1 MRSSTV
7 VLASLL
13 AVACEKKAADATLDA
28 GPVVT
33 TPLGFRVDE
42 TKLEEVTRL
51 ALGVAG
57 ESSLRVRVST
67 VPERCEDFT
76 HGDPVIPA
84 GETAVDFWVAP
95 MVQPDGSR
103 RWGFHSAYVTR
114 PNRHASIVRAALLD
128 DVTSSKEE
136 IVVHGFDIRLHEPFG
151 LVAYEGD
158 LTAKICPRTPR
169 REPLLPQPDLTLK
182 VAGQTVG
189 VTGATLSNTDGQLFL
204 KLTQAPHDCST
215 LRWEGYDVVLDL
227 AARGEPP
234 VLSFGSLSGT
244 AFEGG
249 RAGREG
255 ADKATFHVGAS
266 LEPEEG
272 ASRIRRVELEVSLVL
287 EGIPVSASGT
297 VRALDCR

>member
-1 MRSSTV
+1 MRSPAV

-13 AVACEKKAADATLDA
+13 ALACEDKAADARLDA

-42 TKLEEVTRL
+42 KKLEEVTKL
-51 ALGVAG
+51 ALGVSG
-57 ESSLRVRVST
+57 ESSVRIRVST
-67 VPERCEDFT
+67 VSERCEDFT
-76 HGDPVIPA
+76 RGDPGIPA

-95 MVQPDGSR
+95 MVQPDGSK

-114 PNRHASIVRAALLD
+114 PDRHASIVRAALLD
-128 DVTSSKEE
+128 DVTSSNDE
-136 IVVHGFDIRLHEPFG
+136 IVVRGFDIRLHEPFG
-151 LVAYEGD
+151 LLAYEGD

-169 REPLLPQPDLTLK
+169 PEAPLPQPDLALK
-182 VAGQTVG
+182 VAGKNVTVS
-189 VTGATLSNTDGQLFL
+189 GATLSNTDGQLFL
-204 KLTQAPHDCST
+204 KLTQAPHDCT
-215 LRWEGYDVVLDL
+215 TERWEGYDIVLDL
-227 AARGEPP
+227 AASGEPLA
-234 VLSFGSLSGT
+234 LSFGSLAGT

-266 LEPEEG
+266 LEPNEG
-272 ASRIRRVELEVSLVL
+272 PSRIRRVELEVSLEL
-287 EGIPVSASGT
+287 EGVPVSASGT